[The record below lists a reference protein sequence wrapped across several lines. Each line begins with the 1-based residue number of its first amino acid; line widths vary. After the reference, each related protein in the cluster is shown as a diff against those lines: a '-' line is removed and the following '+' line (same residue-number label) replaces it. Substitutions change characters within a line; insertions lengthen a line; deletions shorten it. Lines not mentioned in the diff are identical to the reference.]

1 MTFARPAVFLD
12 RDGTLNAAI
21 VRDGRP
27 FPPANTEE
35 FILLPGV
42 VDGCNRLRD
51 AGFALVVV
59 TNQPDVGRGTQSR
72 EAVDEIHQLMLRL
85 LPIDGLEVCFD
96 PGKGELSEFRK
107 PRPGMLFRAAEKMG
121 LDLSRSWI
129 VGDRWRDVDCGVNA
143 GVRTV
148 FVDWGYNE
156 ELRSQP
162 DFTVRDF
169 STAVQ
174 TILDQSNAVSTR
186 QPLRNS

>member
-1 MTFARPAVFLD
+1 MTILRPAVFLD

-21 VRDGRP
+21 VRDGKP
-27 FPPANTEE
+27 FPPANAKE

-42 VDGCNRLRD
+42 VDGCKRLRES
-51 AGFALVVV
+51 GFVLVVV

-72 EAVDEIHQLMLRL
+72 EAVDEIHRLMLEL

-96 PGKGELSEFRK
+96 PGKGESSEFRK
-107 PRPGMLFRAAEKMG
+107 PRPGMLLSAAEKMG

-129 VGDRWRDVDCGVNA
+129 VGDRWRDVECGVNA

-148 FVDWGYNE
+148 FVDCGYDE

-169 STAVQ
+169 PTAVQ
-174 TILDQSNAVSTR
+174 TILSKSNAFSTF
-186 QPLRNS
+186 